1 MSKKKR
7 NRDETTSRARAP
19 RDRDEIHQSSKEGKI
34 SSARKEG
41 GTRHGRDPAPE
52 TAPTAGAFGKEER
65 TRGEPRP
72 VGGPL
77 SRQLD
82 IEKLD
87 LEEDEG
93 EDSGDKR

>member
-1 MSKKKR
+1 MSEKKR
-7 NRDETTSRARAP
+7 SRNDSTARGSSSGGAE
-19 RDRDEIHQSSKEGKI
+19 EIQQSTKRGKT

-41 GTRHGRDPAPE
+41 GTRHGTNPAPE
-52 TAPTAGAFGKEER
+52 TAPTAGAFGDEER